1 MPEIARHLE
10 IEGLVQG
17 VGFRWAMVVEARRLG
32 LHGWVR
38 NRRDGRVEALTAG
51 EEAAVIALIAW
62 AKHGPD
68 GARVDRVTVEQADAT
83 SLADDRGFRQI
94 ATA

>member
-1 MPEIARHLE
+1 MPEIARQLL

-32 LHGWVR
+32 LRGWVR
-38 NRRDGRVEALTAG
+38 NRRDGSVEALAAG
-51 EEAAVIALIAW
+51 DEAAVIALIAW
-62 AKHGPD
+62 AKHGPA
-68 GARVDRVTVEQADAT
+68 GARVDLVTVEQADAT
-83 SLADDRGFRQI
+83 TLSDDGFRQI